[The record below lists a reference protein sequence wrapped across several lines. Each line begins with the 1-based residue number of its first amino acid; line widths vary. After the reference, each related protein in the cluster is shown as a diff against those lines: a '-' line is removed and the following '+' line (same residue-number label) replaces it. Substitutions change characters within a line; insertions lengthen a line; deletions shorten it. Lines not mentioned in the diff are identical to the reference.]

1 MCASDVTVTLD
12 QALTAS
18 GLDHITVTHAPES
31 DPKPAVQNNEADHKT
46 PPDAPK
52 RK

>member
-1 MCASDVTVTLD
+1 MSDTPHAANDAPKV
-12 QALTAS
+12 
-18 GLDHITVTHAPES
+18 APES

-46 PPDAPK
+46 PPDTPK